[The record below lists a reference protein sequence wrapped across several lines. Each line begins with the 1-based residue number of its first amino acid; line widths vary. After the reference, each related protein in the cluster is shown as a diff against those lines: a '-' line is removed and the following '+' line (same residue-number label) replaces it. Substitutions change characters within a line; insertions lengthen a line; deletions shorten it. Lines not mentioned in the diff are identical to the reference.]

1 MAFNNRRQRP
11 QIMIKVEIDEGSGF
25 CFGVVTAINKAE
37 EELAKGETLY
47 CLGDIVHNSREVERL
62 KTMGLITI
70 NREEFKQLRNAKVL
84 LRAHGEP
91 PETYMIAR
99 ENNIEIID
107 ATCPVVLRLQKRI
120 KQEFL
125 QDAAND
131 EKQIV
136 IYGKN
141 GHAEVLGLVGQTDG
155 KAIVIEKA
163 EEVKKLDLNKSVRL
177 FSQTTKSLDEFQEIV
192 AYIKQN
198 ISPEA
203 TFEYYDTI
211 CRQVANRMPKLR
223 EFAATHDLIFF
234 VSGKKSSNGKMLF
247 EECLKVNANS
257 HLIDNEKEINPSLL
271 QNVQSIGVCGATS
284 TPKWL
289 MEKIYSHI
297 QSLIEESK

>member
-1 MAFNNRRQRP
+1 
-11 QIMIKVEIDEGSGF
+11 MIKVEIDEGSGF
-25 CFGVVTAINKAE
+25 CFGVVTAIHKAE

-47 CLGDIVHNSREVERL
+47 CLGDIVHNSREVDRL

-70 NREEFKQLRNAKVL
+70 NREEFKQLKNAKVL

-99 ENNIEIID
+99 ENKIEIID

-120 KQEFL
+120 RQGYLADSDE
-125 QDAAND
+125 

-136 IYGKN
+136 IYGKS

-163 EEVKKLDLNKSVRL
+163 EEAKKLDLNKSIRL
-177 FSQTTKSLDEFQEIV
+177 FSQATKSLDEFQEIV
-192 AYIKQN
+192 EYFKQH

-257 HLIDNEKEINPSLL
+257 HLIDNEKEIDPSLL
-271 QNVQSIGVCGATS
+271 QNVKSIGVCGATS

-289 MEKIYSHI
+289 MEKIYNHI
-297 QSLIEESK
+297 RTLIKE

>member
-11 QIMIKVEIDEGSGF
+11 QIMIKVEMDEGSGF

-70 NREEFKQLRNAKVL
+70 NKEEFKQLRNAKVL

-257 HLIDNEKEINPSLL
+257 HLIDNEKEIDPSLL

>member
-1 MAFNNRRQRP
+1 
-11 QIMIKVEIDEGSGF
+11 MIKVEIDEGSGF
-25 CFGVVTAINKAE
+25 CFGVVTAIHKAE

-47 CLGDIVHNSREVERL
+47 CLGDIVHNSREVDRL

-70 NREEFKQLRNAKVL
+70 NREEFKQLKNAKVL

-91 PETYMIAR
+91 PETYIIAR

-120 KQEFL
+120 RQGYL
-125 QDAAND
+125 ADSD
-131 EKQIV
+131 EDKQIV
-136 IYGKN
+136 IYGKS

-163 EEVKKLDLNKSVRL
+163 EEAKKLDLNKSIRL

-192 AYIKQN
+192 EYFKQH

-257 HLIDNEKEINPSLL
+257 HLIDNEKEIDPSLL
-271 QNVQSIGVCGATS
+271 QNVKSIGVCGATS

-289 MEKIYSHI
+289 MEKIYNHI
-297 QSLIEESK
+297 RTLIKE

>member
-1 MAFNNRRQRP
+1 
-11 QIMIKVEIDEGSGF
+11 MIKVEIDEGSGF

-257 HLIDNEKEINPSLL
+257 HLIDNEKELAPSLL

>member
-1 MAFNNRRQRP
+1 
-11 QIMIKVEIDEGSGF
+11 MIKVEIDDGSGF
-25 CFGVVTAINKAE
+25 CFGVVTAIHKAE

-47 CLGDIVHNSREVERL
+47 CLGDIVHNSREVDRL

-70 NREEFKQLRNAKVL
+70 NREEFKQLKNAKVL

-91 PETYMIAR
+91 PETYIIAR

-120 KQEFL
+120 RQGYLADRAE
-125 QDAAND
+125 

-136 IYGKN
+136 IYGKS

-163 EEVKKLDLNKSVRL
+163 EEAKKLDLNKSIRL

-192 AYIKQN
+192 EYFKQH

-257 HLIDNEKEINPSLL
+257 HLIDNEKEIDPSLL
-271 QNVQSIGVCGATS
+271 QNVKSIGVCGATS

-289 MEKIYSHI
+289 MEKIYNHI
-297 QSLIEESK
+297 RTLIKE

>member
-257 HLIDNEKEINPSLL
+257 HLIDNEKEIDPSLL